1 MWLLSTSHLRLNNL
15 ISLLLP
21 VVNVAGDQATN
32 HGEHGRLGAS
42 CIVVIGHCGEKIGAD
57 ACCKPENAHAA
68 GADLTLKN
76 EASEELSQSVDSK
89 LREAMIDI
97 EGEQQSVPL
106 VGIFDAP
113 GHPHTEPLQRLFPV
127 TPQHVLCEA
136 FLVLERLS
144 VEQRS

>member
-15 ISLLLP
+15 ISLLFP
-21 VVNVAGDQATN
+21 VVDVAGNQATD
-32 HGEHGRLGAS
+32 HGEHSRFGTS
-42 CIVVIGHCGEKIGAD
+42 CIVVICYCSEKIGAD
-57 ACCKPENAHAA
+57 SRCEPENAHAA

-136 FLVLERLS
+136 FLVLQRLS